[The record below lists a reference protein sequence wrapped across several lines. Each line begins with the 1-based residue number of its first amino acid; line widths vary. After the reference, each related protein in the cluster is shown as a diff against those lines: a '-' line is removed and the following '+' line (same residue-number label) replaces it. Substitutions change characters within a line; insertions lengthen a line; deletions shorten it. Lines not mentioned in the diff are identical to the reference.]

1 MRRFFIVVFLL
12 ISVVGF
18 SQPPKQGRGG
28 FGRLQSLKVA
38 YLTKQLSLT
47 PDEAAKF
54 WPIYYAYT
62 GEIEAIRRESANNVI
77 AGDEKLLNVKK
88 KYWGQFRSILGSDER
103 VNKVFLSEREFG
115 NLIRKEIEARQK
127 MRQQRF
133 QRPAQP
139 VQ

>member
-1 MRRFFIVVFLL
+1 MKRFLIAVFLL
-12 ISVVGF
+12 ISIVGF
-18 SQPPKQGRGG
+18 SQLPKQGGGG

-38 YLTKQLSLT
+38 YLTRQLSLT

-62 GEIEAIRRESANNVI
+62 GETATIRRESTNNVI
-77 AGDEKLLNVKK
+77 SGDEKLLNVKK
-88 KYWGQFRSILGSDER
+88 KYWGQFKNVLGSDER
-103 VNKVFLSEREFG
+103 VNKVFLSERDFG